1 MGEYDVNHD
10 SADKYSLRGKVFGK
24 LREDIL
30 NGRYQEN
37 DELREITIGEEL
49 GVSRTPVREAFRQL
63 ELEGLIR
70 IVPNKGAYVTGI
82 SSSDVADIYEIRS
95 LLEGLCAR
103 WATKKIT
110 PEKIEEMEETIL
122 LSEFHLEKA
131 HYEQLIELDN
141 RFHMQLYEACES
153 KMLIHLLKDFHQY
166 VQKERQQTLSDK
178 ERSKEAVADHKKI
191 MEAIRDGDARLAE
204 ELADEHICNAFRN
217 MVKCGLSTKSKSYFV
232 LDK

>member
-1 MGEYDVNHD
+1 MKNLSLGVKLGIGFAVILCISCLLGGMAIWKMKEQDQGSTLISEVFVPEVNF
-10 SADKYSLRGKVFGK
+10 AVQYERATRV
-24 LREDIL
+24 LREAVL
-30 NGRYQEN
+30 NFTNTGDEQYYRKSQEQM
-37 DELREITIGEEL
+37 D
-49 GVSRTPVREAFRQL
+49 
-63 ELEGLIR
+63 
-70 IVPNKGAYVTGI
+70 
-82 SSSDVADIYEIRS
+82 
-95 LLEGLCAR
+95 
-103 WATKKIT
+103 
-110 PEKIEEMEETIL
+110 EMEENVYL
-122 LSEFHLEKA
+122 AEFHAGKGHL
-131 HYEQLIELDN
+131 EQLAELDN

-178 ERSKEAVADHKKI
+178 ERSKEAVAEHKKI

>member
-1 MGEYDVNHD
+1 MAEDMSEYDVNHEA
-10 SADKYSLRGKVFGK
+10 SDKYSLRGRVFRK

-30 NGRYQEN
+30 NGKYQEN
-37 DELREITIGEEL
+37 DELREAAIAEEL

-82 SSSDVADIYEIRS
+82 SVSDVADIYEIRS

-110 PEKIEEMEETIL
+110 KERTEDLEEIIL
-122 LSEFHLEKA
+122 LSEFHLGKE
-131 HYEQLIELDN
+131 HYDQLIELDN
-141 RFHMQLYEACES
+141 RFHMSLYEACES

-166 VQKERQQTLSDK
+166 VQKQRQQTLSNH
-178 ERSKEAVADHKKI
+178 ERSAAAVAEHKSI
-191 MEAIRDGDARLAE
+191 MEAIRDGNAQLAE
-204 ELADEHICNAFRN
+204 KLADEHICNAYRN
-217 MVKCGLSTKSKSYFV
+217 MVKCGLSIKH
-232 LDK
+232 

>member
-1 MGEYDVNHD
+1 MGEYDVNQD
-10 SADKYSLRGKVFGK
+10 ASDKYSLRGRVFK
-24 LREDIL
+24 KIREDIL
-30 NGRYQEN
+30 DGRYQEN
-37 DELREITIGEEL
+37 DELREAAIAEEL

-110 PEKIEEMEETIL
+110 KEKIDEMEETIL
-122 LSEFHLEKA
+122 LSEFHLSKK
-131 HYEQLIELDN
+131 HYEQLIDLDN
-141 RFHMQLYEACES
+141 RFHMQLYEACGS

-166 VQKERQQTLSDK
+166 VHKERQQTLSSW
-178 ERSKEAVADHKKI
+178 ERSKAAVAEHKSI
-191 MEAIRDGDARLAE
+191 MEAIRDGNAALAE
-204 ELADEHICNAFRN
+204 KLADEHICNAYQN
-217 MVKCGLSTKSKSYFV
+217 MVKCGLSEEKE
-232 LDK
+232 

>member
-1 MGEYDVNHD
+1 MGDFDVSRD
-10 SADKYSLRGKVFGK
+10 AADKYSLSGRVFRK

-30 NGRYQEN
+30 SRRYQEN
-37 DELREITIGEEL
+37 DELREAVIAEEL

-82 SSSDVADIYEIRS
+82 SASDVADIYEIRS

-110 PEKIEEMEETIL
+110 KEKIEEMEETIL
-122 LSEFHLEKA
+122 LSEFHLAKG
-131 HYEQLIELDN
+131 HYDQLTELDN
-141 RFHMQLYEACES
+141 RFHMQLYEACGS

-166 VQKERQQTLSDK
+166 VQKEREQTLSDK
-178 ERSKEAVADHKKI
+178 ERSRAAVAEHKSI
-191 MEAIRDGDARLAE
+191 MEAIRDGDADLAE
-204 ELADEHICNAFRN
+204 KLADEHICNAYRN
-217 MVKCGLSTKSKSYFV
+217 MVKCGLSENKN
-232 LDK
+232 DINE

>member
-1 MGEYDVNHD
+1 MSAYDVNQD
-10 SADKYSLRGKVFGK
+10 ASDKYSLRGRVFRK

-30 NGRYQEN
+30 NGKYQEN
-37 DELREITIGEEL
+37 DELKEAAIAEEL

-82 SSSDVADIYEIRS
+82 SVSDVADIYEIRS

-110 PEKIEEMEETIL
+110 KDRIEELEEIIL
-122 LSEFHLEKA
+122 LSEFHLEKG

-141 RFHMQLYEACES
+141 RFHMSLYEACES

-166 VQKERQQTLSDK
+166 VQKQRQQTLSNH
-178 ERSKEAVADHKKI
+178 ERSAAAVAEHKSI
-191 MEAIRDGDARLAE
+191 MEAIRDGNAQLAE
-204 ELADEHICNAFRN
+204 SLADEHICNAYKN
-217 MVKCGLSTKSKSYFV
+217 MVKCGLSIKHEEQ
-232 LDK
+232 